1 MKIQLRLFLAI
12 FSLLTCKVNFSQ
24 TNKTVL
30 QTTPLNP
37 GQVQGRGCATE
48 VPSQQWEAQFQ
59 QLITEYIQQ
68 HPEEAK
74 MMSNSSMMSGYS
86 IPVIM
91 HVIHGGQAVG
101 TFPNLAQGQ
110 LNSQVTVL
118 DNDFS
123 GIGQN
128 VGNYP
133 ATAFQNYATNPLIS
147 AASKDASGRIAIVN
161 CNINF
166 CLATK
171 DTLGNILAEPG
182 IHRVNYNSLTAP
194 LTGTFTSKNPADPVY
209 NTINKFTAFMNG
221 YIKPN
226 TIWNV
231 GKYLNIWVSDRQNAT
246 GLLGYATFPPL
257 STLTGIP
264 GGTGTALT
272 DGFWSWGGSFGSS
285 TIFPGGSYAPPFDKG
300 RTCTHEIGHWLGLRH
315 IWGDGT
321 CATDYC
327 NDTPPAQTSN
337 GGSPAYPFHANT
349 CNAASPPNGAN
360 GEMFMN
366 FMDYTDDLAMYMFT
380 ADQRVRAHVAMS
392 NSPYRKFLGTHG
404 LCNLPA
410 PIANF
415 TVAPNPVCVGSVL
428 NIGDLSLNVPT
439 SWSYTMTG
447 GTPATS
453 TAQNPTVSFASA
465 GVYSITLVATNGTG
479 SSTPFTQTVSVI
491 QGPAFTLT
499 STPAATVCAGNN
511 VTITPSGATTYTLV
525 NTGATAPPFV
535 VTPTTSTVYSVTAIT
550 SGTNSCPRTQTL
562 SIAIGTININI
573 NPPTASV
580 CPGQSVSLFGSGA
593 TTYTWSTGVFTS
605 SVNVSPTVTTTY
617 TLNGT
622 NAGCSGTKTIQVTVN
637 PLPTVTVNSPTICPS
652 STVALIA
659 SGANTYSWST
669 TATTSSIIVSPAT
682 TTNYTVTGTSALGCK
697 ASVVST
703 VTTSGSLVITALAN
717 PTVACA
723 GQTRTLTASGAT
735 TYTWNPGALIGS
747 TIVVT
752 PTVTT
757 SYTVNGAS
765 GSCNGTQ
772 TISVLVNANP
782 TVVATATSP
791 SVCIGSGT
799 NLNATGATTYTWNP
813 GNFIGAT
820 FSVTPGANTTYTVVG
835 SNGSGCTN
843 TKTVTVFA
851 VPLPTITVVANP
863 TAVCSG
869 QSSTLTASGAST
881 YTWSGGGTGTTKTVT
896 PLTTSVYTVTGTFG
910 ICSNSST
917 ISVTANPIPTVVVN
931 NATICPAGTA
941 TLIASGAN
949 TYSWSTT
956 ATTSVI
962 TVSPPTNTTYTVTGT
977 SLGCTNTKTV
987 SVTIGSSISINA
999 TASPTNICVGSS
1011 STLNATG
1018 ATTYTWSTTQ
1028 NGASI
1033 VVTPSVNATYTVTGT
1048 SGACTGSTTVNVV
1061 VNQLPTTALAGPN
1074 QTICISNPSTT
1085 VNGNTPSVGTGSWTL
1100 ISGVGVITNPTS
1112 PSTGITGIA
1121 TAGVNIFQWK
1131 ITNGACSSVST
1142 LTIVSDALPSTSAA
1156 GPSQTTCVTSATLS
1170 GNTPAV
1176 GTGVWTLVSG
1186 SGAITS
1192 PGSPVSGVTALGG
1205 GTNVFQWTISN
1216 GVCLPSTSTV
1226 AITNSS
1232 TLVVTAT
1239 TASSVICDGTPVNLT
1254 AGGANTYSWSTGAT
1268 TSVIAVSPSVTTTYT
1283 VVGSNGICSSSA
1295 VITQSVVIC
1304 TGINQIA
1311 KTTYDVLVYPNPFKE
1326 ELTIIAGEI
1335 VSAEVFNTLGQL
1347 VIVKII
1353 NGAGAINT
1361 SELAKGVYYVSVK
1374 GISGNKTL
1382 KIIKE

>member
-1 MKIQLRLFLAI
+1 MTKTTHLLLII
-12 FSLLTCKVNFSQ
+12 FSVLIGKLSFAQ
-24 TNKTVL
+24 INKTVG
-30 QTTPLNP
+30 QTTPISIGELPN
-37 GQVQGRGCATE
+37 RGCATQ
-48 VPSQQWEAQFQ
+48 VPSQQWETQFQ
-59 QLITEYIQQ
+59 QLITEYLQQ

-74 MMSNSSMMSGYS
+74 MMSNASVMAGYS

-110 LNSQVTVL
+110 LTSQVTVL

-133 ATAFQNYATNPLIS
+133 ATAFQNFATNPLIS
-147 AASKDASGRIAIVN
+147 AASKDASGRIAIMN

-166 CLATK
+166 CLATQ

-182 IHRVNYNSLTAP
+182 IHRVNYNSLPATAFP
-194 LTGTFTSKNPADPVY
+194 SKNPAAANY
-209 NTINKFTAFMNG
+209 NTQGTFVNFINS

-231 GKYLNIWVSDRQNAT
+231 GKYLNIWVTDRQNAT

-257 STLTGIP
+257 STLSGIP
-264 GGTGTALT
+264 GGVGTAT
-272 DGFWSWGGSFGSS
+272 SDGFWSWAASFGSS
-285 TIFPGGSYAPPFDKG
+285 TIFPAGTYAPPYDKG

-315 IWGDGT
+315 IWGDGS

-327 NDTPPAQTSN
+327 NDTPPANASN
-337 GGSPAYPFHANT
+337 GGSPAYPLDANS

-366 FMDYTDDLAMYMFT
+366 FMDYTNDLAMYMFT
-380 ADQRVRAHVAMS
+380 SDQRVRAHVAMS

-404 LCNLPA
+404 LCNLPV

-415 TVAPNPVCVGSVL
+415 SVAPNPVCVGSTL

-447 GTPATS
+447 GTPSLATV
-453 TAQNPTVSFASA
+453 QNPTVSYSTA
-465 GVYSITLVATNGTG
+465 GVYTITLVATNGTG
-479 SSTPFTQTVSVI
+479 SSIPVTKTVSVV
-491 QGPAFTLT
+491 QGPAFIIN

-511 VTITPSGATTYTLV
+511 VTITPSGATTYTLI

-535 VTPTTSTVYSVTAIT
+535 VTPTTATIYSVSAIT
-550 SGTNSCPRTQTL
+550 SGTNTCKRTQTL
-562 SIAIGTININI
+562 SITIGTININI
-573 NPPTASV
+573 NPPTPSV
-580 CPGQSVSLFGSGA
+580 CPGQSITLTGSGA
-593 TTYTWSTGVFTS
+593 TTYTWSSGPNTAAI
-605 SVNVSPTVTTTY
+605 TVTPAVTITY

-622 NAGCSGTKTIQVTVN
+622 NSGCTGTKTVQVNVN
-637 PLPTVTVNSPTICPS
+637 PIPTVTVNSPTICPS

-669 TATTSSIIVSPAT
+669 TATTSSIIVSPAVS
-682 TTNYTVTGTSALGCK
+682 TNYTVTGFNAFGCK

-703 VTTSGSLVITALAN
+703 VTTSGSLNIIATAN

-723 GQTRTLTASGAT
+723 GQSRTLTASGAT
-735 TYTWNPGALIGS
+735 TYTWNPGALSGS
-747 TIVVT
+747 SIVVS
-752 PTVTT
+752 PTVATT
-757 SYTVNGAS
+757 YTVNGSS
-765 GSCNGTQ
+765 GTCSGTN
-772 TISVLVNANP
+772 TLSVLVNPNP
-782 TVVATATSP
+782 TVNATATSP

-799 NLNATGATTYTWNP
+799 NLNATGATGYTWNP

-820 FSVTPGANTTYTVVG
+820 FSVTPAITTNYTVVG
-835 SNGSGCTN
+835 SNGFGCTN
-843 TKTVTVFA
+843 TRTVTVFV

-869 QSSTLTASGAST
+869 QSSTLTASGASS

-910 ICSNSST
+910 ICNNSNT
-917 ISVTANPIPTVVVN
+917 ISVTVNPTPTVTVN

-941 TLIASGAN
+941 TLTATGAN
-949 TYSWSTT
+949 TFLWSTG

-962 TVSPPTNTTYTVTGT
+962 TVSPPVNTTYTVTGS
-977 SLGCTNTKTV
+977 SLGCINTKTV

-999 TASPTNICVGSS
+999 MASPTNICVGGS
-1011 STLNATG
+1011 STLTATG
-1018 ATTYTWSTTQ
+1018 ATTYSWSTTQ
-1028 NGASI
+1028 NGSSI
-1033 VVTPSVNATYTVTGT
+1033 IVTPSVNATYTVIGT
-1048 SGACTGSTTVNVV
+1048 SGSCTGSTTVNVV
-1061 VNQLPTTALAGPN
+1061 VNQLPTSSLAGPN
-1074 QTICISNPSTT
+1074 QTICISNPSVTM
-1085 VNGNTPSVGTGSWTL
+1085 NGNTPSIGTGSWTL
-1100 ISGVGVITNPTS
+1100 LAGTGTIVNPTL
-1112 PSTGITGIA
+1112 PNTAITAIA
-1121 TAGVNIFQWK
+1121 IAGLNIFQWQ
-1131 ITNGACSSVST
+1131 ITNGACSSIST
-1142 LTIVSDALPSTSAA
+1142 VTIIADGAGTIASA
-1156 GPSQTTCVTSATLS
+1156 GPSQTTCATSATLS
-1170 GNTPAV
+1170 GNTPIV
-1176 GTGVWTLVSG
+1176 GTGVWILVSG

-1192 PGSPVSGVTALGG
+1192 PGSPVTSVTGLGG

-1216 GVCLPSTSTV
+1216 GVCAPSSSTV
-1226 AITNSS
+1226 SITNSS

-1239 TASSVICDGTPVNLT
+1239 TASSIICDGTPVSLT
-1254 AGGANTYSWSTGAT
+1254 ASGANTYSWSTGAT
-1268 TSVIAVSPSVTTTYT
+1268 TSVIVVTPSVTTTYT
-1283 VVGSNGICSSSA
+1283 VNGSNGICSSSA
-1295 VITQSVVIC
+1295 VITQSVMIC
-1304 TGINQIA
+1304 TGIDQIA
-1311 KTTYDVLVYPNPFKE
+1311 KASYDVLVYPNPFKE
-1326 ELTIIAGEI
+1326 ELTINAGEN

-1353 NGAGAINT
+1353 NGTGAINT
-1361 SELAKGVYYVSVK
+1361 SELAKGVYYVCVK
-1374 GISGNKTL
+1374 GISGSKTL

>member
-1 MKIQLRLFLAI
+1 MRKQIHLILVI
-12 FSLLTCKVNFSQ
+12 FSLLFCKVNFSQ
-24 TNKTVL
+24 TNKTVG
-30 QTTPLNP
+30 QTTPISTGELPN
-37 GQVQGRGCATE
+37 RGCATQ
-48 VPSQQWEAQFQ
+48 VPSQQWETQFQ
-59 QLITEYIQQ
+59 KLITEYLQQ

-74 MMSNSSMMSGYS
+74 MMSNASVMAGYS

-110 LNSQVTVL
+110 LTSQVTVL

-133 ATAFQNYATNPLIS
+133 ATAFQNFATNPLIS
-147 AASKDASGRIAIVN
+147 AASKDVSGRIAIMN

-182 IHRVNYNSLTAP
+182 IDRVNYNSLPATAFP
-194 LTGTFTSKNPADPVY
+194 SKNPAAANY
-209 NTINKFTAFMNG
+209 NTQGTFVNFINS

-231 GKYLNIWVSDRQNAT
+231 GKYLNIWVTDRQNAT

-257 STLTGIP
+257 SGLTGIP
-264 GGTGTALT
+264 GGVGTAT
-272 DGFWSWGGSFGSS
+272 SDGFWSWAASFGSS
-285 TIFPGGSYAPPFDKG
+285 TIFPGGTYAPPYDKG

-327 NDTPPAQTSN
+327 NDTPPANASN
-337 GGSPAYPFHANT
+337 GGSPAYPLDANS
-349 CNAASPPNGAN
+349 CNAVSPPNGAN

-366 FMDYTDDLAMYMFT
+366 FMDYTNDLAMYMFT
-380 ADQRVRAHVAMS
+380 SDQRVRAHVAMS
-392 NSPYRKFLGTHG
+392 NSPYRQFLGTHG
-404 LCNLPA
+404 LCNLPV

-415 TVAPNPVCVGSVL
+415 SVAPNPVCVGSTL

-439 SWSYTMTG
+439 SWSYTMAG
-447 GTPATS
+447 GTPSLATV
-453 TAQNPTVSFASA
+453 QNPTVSYATA
-465 GVYSITLVATNGTG
+465 GVYTITLIATNGTG
-479 SSTPFTQTVSVI
+479 PSAPVTKTVSVI
-491 QGPAFTLT
+491 QGPAFTLN

-525 NTGATAPPFV
+525 NTGSTAPPFV
-535 VTPTTSTVYSVTAIT
+535 VTPTTATIYSVSAIT
-550 SGTNSCPRTQTL
+550 SGTNICRRTQTL
-562 SIAIGTININI
+562 SITIGTININI

-605 SVNVSPTVTTTY
+605 SVSVSPTITTTY

-622 NAGCSGTKTIQVTVN
+622 NAGCSGTKTVQVTVN

-682 TTNYTVTGTSALGCK
+682 STNYTVTGTSALGCQ
-697 ASVVST
+697 ASVVSS
-703 VTTSGSLVITALAN
+703 VTTSGSLNITALAN

-723 GQTRTLTASGAT
+723 GQSRTLTASGAT

-752 PTVTT
+752 PTVTI

-765 GSCNGTQ
+765 GSCSGTQ
-772 TISVLVNANP
+772 TINLLVNPNP
-782 TVVATATSP
+782 TVTATATSP
-791 SVCIGSGT
+791 TICVGNGS
-799 NLNATGATTYTWNP
+799 NLNATGATSYTWNP

-820 FSVTPGANTTYTVVG
+820 FSVTPGTTTTYTVVG

-843 TKTVTVFA
+843 TKTVSVTVNG
-851 VPLPTITVVANP
+851 LPVITAVANP
-863 TAVCSG
+863 TAVCAGSN
-869 QSSTLTASGAST
+869 STLTASGATT
-881 YTWSGGGTGTTKTVT
+881 YTWSGGGTGPTKTVT
-896 PLTTSVYTVTGTFG
+896 PITTSNYTVTGTLNG
-910 ICSNSST
+910 CNGST
-917 ISVTANPIPTVVVN
+917 TVSVIANPIPTVAVN

-949 TYSWSTT
+949 TYSWSTS

-962 TVSPPTNTTYTVTGT
+962 TVSPPINTTYTVTGT

-987 SVTIGSSISINA
+987 SVTIGSAISINVVA
-999 TASPTNICVGSS
+999 NPSLICGGQS
-1011 STLNATG
+1011 STLTATG
-1018 ATTYTWSTTQ
+1018 ATTYTWNTGSNTSVITVTPGSTT
-1028 NGASI
+1028 
-1033 VVTPSVNATYTVTGT
+1033 TYTVSGT
-1048 SGACTGSTTVNVV
+1048 SGACNGVSAITVSVNSTPV
-1061 VNQLPTTALAGPN
+1061 TANAGPN
-1074 QTICISNPSTT
+1074 QTICISSPTT
-1085 VNGNTPSVGTGSWTL
+1085 TLAGNTP
-1100 ISGVGVITNPTS
+1100 
-1112 PSTGITGIA
+1112 
-1121 TAGVNIFQWK
+1121 TAGVGTWSVLV
-1131 ITNGACSSVST
+1131 GAA
-1142 LTIVSDALPSTSAA
+1142 TIVNPNSPTSAVTSLGSGTNILQWTVANGPCMNSSIVYITVNNLATIASA
-1156 GPSQTTCVTSATLS
+1156 GPSQTTCATSATLN

-1176 GTGVWTLVSG
+1176 GTGLWTLVSG

-1192 PGSPVSGVTALGG
+1192 PGSPVSGVTGLGG

-1216 GVCLPSTSTV
+1216 GVCAPSSSTM

-1239 TASSVICDGTPVNLT
+1239 TASSIICDGTPVSLT
-1254 AGGANTYSWSTGAT
+1254 ASGATTYTWSTGAN
-1268 TSVIAVSPSVTTTYT
+1268 TSVIVVSPSVTTTYT
-1283 VVGSNGICSSSA
+1283 VDGSNGICSSSA
-1295 VITQSVVIC
+1295 VITQSVMIC

-1311 KTTYDVLVYPNPFKE
+1311 KAIYDVLVYPNPFKE
-1326 ELTIIAGEI
+1326 ELTISAGEI

-1353 NGAGAINT
+1353 NGTGAINT

-1374 GISGNKTL
+1374 GVSGGKTL